1 MYKRSNTGDID
12 HETRELKKRQ
22 KTFEAC
28 SCACLTNAKECK
40 AVFTSIRS
48 ISCSKR
54 GSQMSMSCLLTMV
67 RHSWKNTLSN
77 RSYVRPSLVG
87 KPMLPAAN
95 RECMVILPVLKV
107 HN

>member
-1 MYKRSNTGDID
+1 
-12 HETRELKKRQ
+12 
-22 KTFEAC
+22 
-28 SCACLTNAKECK
+28 
-40 AVFTSIRS
+40 
-48 ISCSKR
+48 
-54 GSQMSMSCLLTMV
+54 MSMSCLLTMV